1 MAQSRFT
8 KSYSH
13 QSVRALSVVLP
24 IFPDSEEFWRHRTT
38 LQGRCTYIDL
48 TFARISWLH
57 NDAYFILTS
66 RVGHLLQT
74 NSSRISLVTAPDYLG
89 VLAKSSFNID
99 CSRVRASLHRC
110 KAMDHACSQLHSCNS
125 LCSDAFLRLKSTCA
139 TLGYNSGC
147 SRQ

>member
-1 MAQSRFT
+1 MATLQSRFA

-13 QSVRALSVVLP
+13 QSVGASSVVLP
-24 IFPDSEEFWRHRTT
+24 IFPDSEEFWRHRTP

-48 TFARISWLH
+48 TFACISWLH
-57 NDAYFILTS
+57 NDAYFVLS
-66 RVGHLLQT
+66 HLLQT
-74 NSSRISLVTAPDYLG
+74 KSSCISLVTAPDYLG

-110 KAMDHACSQLHSCNS
+110 KAMDHAFSQLHSCNS
-125 LCSDAFLRLKSTCA
+125 LCSDAFLRLKSACA
-139 TLGYNSGC
+139 TFGYNFGC